1 MELLVGVLEQGLI
14 FSIVAIGVYIT
25 FRILDFADMT
35 VDGSFP
41 LGAAVAAVCLV
52 KNVNPFIAC
61 ILAFAAGSAAGFV
74 TAIIHVKLKIA
85 NLLSGILV
93 MIGLYSINLRIMG
106 KSNIPLFGKTTI
118 FSGGLPPIV
127 VMLLFALLVKIA
139 LDLLLKTKFGFI
151 LIAVGNNDQL
161 VTMLSINKDTI
172 KIIGVMLANGF
183 AALAGSIMAQ
193 YQGFSDVT
201 MGTGTVVMGL
211 AAVIIGESLFKKM
224 NLVKATTL
232 AIIGSILYKG
242 AIALALKFGLAPTDL
257 KLITAIIVVCAI
269 SLNSNSLSFKRKKKL
284 MVGGGQLAENRE
296 SIQSV

>member
-52 KNVNPFIAC
+52 KNANPFVAC

-127 VMLLFALLVKIA
+127 VILLFALLVKIV

-151 LIAVGNNDQL
+151 LIAVGDNDQL

-224 NLVKATTL
+224 NLIKATTL

-269 SLNSNSLSFKRKKKL
+269 SLNSNSLRVKRKKKL
-284 MVGGGQLAENRE
+284 VEGGGQLAKNRE